1 MALFAK
7 KLGVDLGTV
16 NVLIYENGQIV
27 LQEPSL
33 VALMVEEQRIVDFGQ
48 PAREMIG
55 RVDDEDI
62 QIIRPLQN
70 GVIADYEVTEAML
83 EYFIGKVAGR
93 IRLFRPTLMVSVPWG
108 VTSVEKRAVHEAA
121 LAAGAREV
129 FLIWEPLAAAIGAG
143 LPVGTPAGDMVVNI
157 GGGITEAAVITMNNI
172 IRAESGRTGGIRQDE
187 AIMSYVRRKFN
198 LAIGQQT
205 AESAKIQV
213 GAAVNLAEQL
223 TMDVQGREISSGL
236 PRTVTITTGEIV
248 EALTEPLAQIAS
260 VVKAV
265 LSNTPPELASDIIDR
280 GIVLTGGGA
289 LLRGIDEYL
298 TGYFAP
304 YHRKTIITKRKRLI
318 SVTQVVGH
326 MLQVDYGVDILH
338 NHAVRHIDTNRRII
352 QNGTHTGLHQ
362 FVGNVLGVFG
372 GDCQHCDLTG
382 ILAHNFFHIG
392 KWQDFETAN
401 LIADFMG
408 VSIKQPRYAK
418 TALGKATII

>member
-16 NVLIYENGQIV
+16 NILIWDNGQIV

-33 VALMVEEQRIVDFGQ
+33 VAFMVEQEMIVEYGQ

-55 RVDDEDI
+55 RVDEEDI

-70 GVIADYEVTEAML
+70 GVIADYEVTQAML
-83 EYFIGKVAGR
+83 EYFIGRIAGR
-93 IRLFRPTLMVSVPWG
+93 IRLFRPTMMVSVPWG

-187 AIMSYVRRKFN
+187 AIMSYVRRKYN

-205 AESAKIQV
+205 AESVKIQV
-213 GAAVNLAEQL
+213 GAAVNQPEELS
-223 TMDVQGREISSGL
+223 MDVQGRDNVTGL
-236 PRTVTITTGEIV
+236 PRTVSLSTGEVV
-248 EALTEPLAQIAS
+248 EALAEPLAQIAT
-260 VVKAV
+260 VVKNV

-298 TGYFAP
+298 T
-304 YHRKTIITKRKRLI
+304 RETKVPVYRADNPII
-318 SVTQVVGH
+318 SVAVGAGRA
-326 MLQVDYGVDILH
+326 LSDPAIL
-338 NHAVRHIDTNRRII
+338 RRI
-352 QNGTHTGLHQ
+352 T
-362 FVGNVLGVFG
+362 
-372 GDCQHCDLTG
+372 
-382 ILAHNFFHIG
+382 
-392 KWQDFETAN
+392 ER
-401 LIADFMG
+401 
-408 VSIKQPRYAK
+408 PY
-418 TALGKATII
+418 